1 MAKEKKKRK
10 RTVGDIIRTLILI
23 VALGVF
29 CYSGYQLYIDL
40 CRV

>member
-29 CYSGYQLYIDL
+29 CY
-40 CRV
+40 